1 MPPFERSLRFSP
13 ALLVL
18 LFAPAC
24 SVIAGLG
31 DYRLTTTTS
40 SSSSGGSGGQGAG
53 GTGGQG
59 TGGAMPA
66 SPSGLATGM
75 RHACAIRGSDGKLRC
90 WGDNT
95 YGQLALGSNEGLA
108 GVPGAVPGVDIVK
121 RVAAGAGHTC
131 AILESEDVICWG
143 DNSFGAVGATPVGS
157 IEAPRPV
164 GLQAAEIAAGN
175 DFTCIISSEDT
186 GRGVECWGNNSAG
199 SLGRLGESSP
209 KPAPVTPAIDGASAI
224 ATCPSCKT
232 VCAVQHRSAF
242 CWGGGSKHA
251 TPVMVAQADVVAVAV
266 GSSGPPGEK
275 DVVFLLDEAG
285 QVTFVLRQP
294 DGAFIAPVAYAEDV
308 EQIAAGSHVCA
319 IPKDGD
325 LQCSDQITSDIP
337 APHLMTIPPTTP
349 PDGAR
354 EIRVG
359 VDFMC
364 ARTDTAVECTGLN
377 SHGQL
382 GDGKPQA
389 VTRPVKVAEQV
400 DRMTV
405 GAECVTLQKGQELF
419 AFGRCQVYDNKVWL
433 APTPVPVAA
442 VQGYA
447 SLFHTGPAIGEVGGP
462 EEDRRG
468 YFHAGTN
475 FFALS
480 DGEIAEVLIDV
491 TNPQQIKR
499 IVLTEQWD
507 AVLRQDGSLTIT
519 AVADDVVG
527 YGVLNSTDPVAQGNS
542 YAVPPTVAGFAA
554 ARWARHI
561 CIWPDVGHP
570 HCWGDNNT
578 GQSDPLGTM
587 MAVTTFSDSS
597 SVDLGD
603 STASISGDV
612 SAMAVGDRH
621 TCAIRKADGKVLCW
635 GSGDLGQLGGMLAW
649 LGPNG
654 TRIPKLPSYASRIA
668 AGRDFTCAVV
678 DSDKH
683 VRCWGNNAFGVFGN
697 GTLGPSDLPAQVALP
712 EDIIQIE
719 AGTGMVCA
727 RTQSKDVYCWGNSPF
742 GQVGNGSVAQRG
754 AWAATRPL

>member
-1 MPPFERSLRFSP
+1 MPRFERSLRFSP
-13 ALLVL
+13 ALIVL

-24 SVIAGLG
+24 SLIAGLG
-31 DYRLTTTTS
+31 DYRLTTTS

-75 RHACAIRGSDGKLRC
+75 RHACAIRGSDGRLRC

-95 YGQLALGSNEGLA
+95 YGQLALGPDEGLA
-108 GVPGAVPGVDIVK
+108 GVPTAVPGVDVVK

-143 DNSFGAVGATPVGS
+143 DNSFGAVGALPAGS

-164 GLQAAEIAAGN
+164 GLQAAGIAAGN

-186 GRGVECWGNNSAG
+186 GRGVKCWGNNSAG
-199 SLGRLGESSP
+199 SLGRPGESSP
-209 KPAPVTPAIDGASAI
+209 QPAPTMQPIDGASAI
-224 ATCPSCKT
+224 ATCPSCQT
-232 VCAVQHRSAF
+232 VCAVRDRRAF
-242 CWGGGSKHA
+242 CWGGGSEHA
-251 TPVMVAQADVVAVAV
+251 KPTDVGQADVVAVAV
-266 GSSGPPGEK
+266 GSSGPPDEE
-275 DVVFLLDEAG
+275 DVVFLLDGAG
-285 QVTFVLRQP
+285 RVTFTRRAA
-294 DGAFIAPVAYAEDV
+294 DGNFPAPNPYAQDVA
-308 EQIAAGSHVCA
+308 QIAAGSHVCA
-319 IPKDGD
+319 ILKDGD
-325 LQCSDQITSDIP
+325 LQCSGRISGTVP
-337 APHLMTIPPTTP
+337 APPLITIPVTTP

-405 GAECVTLQKGQELF
+405 GAECVTLQKDQELF
-419 AFGRCQVYDNKVWL
+419 AFGRCQVYANKVWL
-433 APTPVPVAA
+433 VPTAIPVAA

-447 SLFHTGPAIGEVGGP
+447 SLFHTGPAIGDVGGP

-468 YFHAGTN
+468 YFYAGTN
-475 FFALS
+475 FFALR
-480 DGEIAEVLIDV
+480 DGVMTPVLIDA
-491 TNPQQIKR
+491 TNPHQIKR

-507 AVLRQDGSLTIT
+507 AVLRQDGGLTIT

-527 YGVLNSTDPVAQGNS
+527 YGVLDSTTPVALKS
-542 YAVPPTVAGFAA
+542 SFAVPPTVAGFAA
-554 ARWARHI
+554 ARWARHL
-561 CIWPDVGHP
+561 CIWPAMGHP
-570 HCWGDNNT
+570 HCWGDNNA
-578 GQSDPLGTM
+578 GQSDPSGTM
-587 MAVTTFSDSS
+587 TGVTTFSDSS
-597 SVDLGD
+597 PVDLGD
-603 STASISGDV
+603 SAASISGDV
-612 SAMAVGDRH
+612 IAMAVGDRH

-635 GSGDLGQLGGMLAW
+635 GSDDLGQLGGGSAGF
-649 LGPNG
+649 GPSS
-654 TRIPKLPSYASRIA
+654 TRIPQLPAYASRIA

-678 DSDKH
+678 DSDQY
-683 VRCWGNNAFGVFGN
+683 VYCWGNNAFGACGN
-697 GTLGPSDLPAQVALP
+697 GALRFPEAPAQVDLP
-712 EDIIQIE
+712 SQTIIQIE

-742 GQVGNGSVAQRG
+742 GQVGNGSVGQRS